1 MIVLIML
8 IFALRLI
15 GRKGSEDDIEKIKN
29 NCKTLL
35 SEWDMAN
42 IIRILKTRNQTL
54 YKKFNSLYDEAVE
67 IT

>member
-1 MIVLIML
+1 ML

-15 GRKGSEDDIEKIKN
+15 GKKGSKDGVDKIMN
-29 NCKTLL
+29 DCHILL

-54 YKKFNSLYDEAVE
+54 YRKFNALYDEAVE
-67 IT
+67 KTS